1 VYAYLREELVNEGP
15 TSSNSN
21 HMLKNSPNLMHFFML
36 MENIF
41 SSDLEDTGIN
51 NKPSAWY
58 KTFKE
63 ANSLSWEST
72 S

>member
-1 VYAYLREELVNEGP
+1 MR
-15 TSSNSN
+15 
-21 HMLKNSPNLMHFFML
+21 KNCPNLMHFFML

-41 SSDLEDTGIN
+41 SSDLEETGIN